1 MGLQDGSERRI
12 DVRYAVSSA
21 GDLARGL
28 GRSVESLESGDAQG
42 LGRLVRGEEGCCA
55 GCALREGGVGGDEGE
70 EDGCEGYK
78 SEGFVEGREKGG
90 AEAGEVQPDV
100 VQVGDG
106 CAIGFEGGGPPCNV
120 NATGEGVPEQYVGND
135 GKDGEVNGRREGP
148 SLDKIAVGLDN
159 DHHHQN
165 CAGDGTSSGD
175 DGIPGKSTNY

>member
-1 MGLQDGSERRI
+1 MMEAKDGLMYDMPFPRPEIWPVGSEDPLRAWRAEMRRSWGGLCV
-12 DVRYAVSSA
+12 VRRVVVR
-21 GDLARGL
+21 DAR
-28 GRSVESLESGDAQG
+28 
-42 LGRLVRGEEGCCA
+42 CA
-55 GCALREGGVGGDEGE
+55 RGGVGGDEGE
-70 EDGCEGYK
+70 EDGCEGDK
-78 SEGFVEGREKGG
+78 SEGFVQGREKGG